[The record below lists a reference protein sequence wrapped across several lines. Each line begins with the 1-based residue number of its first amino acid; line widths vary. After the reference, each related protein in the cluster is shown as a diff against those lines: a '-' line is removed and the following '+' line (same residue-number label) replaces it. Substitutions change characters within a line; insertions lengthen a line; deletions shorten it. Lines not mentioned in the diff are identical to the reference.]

1 MKKAWVWIAVI
12 SAIVAALTTVVVLM
26 LRIKAKKRRQME
38 AEAIDYMISE
48 ECFDD
53 ELEEDLA
60 EA

>member
-1 MKKAWVWIAVI
+1 MKKTWVWIAVI
-12 SAIVAALTTVVVLM
+12 SAVVAALTTVVVLM

-48 ECFDD
+48 DCFED

>member
-12 SAIVAALTTVVVLM
+12 SAVVAALTTVVVLM

>member
-12 SAIVAALTTVVVLM
+12 SAVVAALTTVVVLM

-48 ECFDD
+48 DCFED